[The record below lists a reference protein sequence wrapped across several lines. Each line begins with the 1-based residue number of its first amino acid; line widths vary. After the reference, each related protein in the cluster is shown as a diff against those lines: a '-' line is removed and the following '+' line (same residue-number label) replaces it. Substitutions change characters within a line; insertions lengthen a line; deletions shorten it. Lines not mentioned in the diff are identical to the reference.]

1 VQDKFFFAGKRI
13 WKVLVYL
20 LKGKS
25 GISEGRSGKVVRK
38 IEDF

>member
-1 VQDKFFFAGKRI
+1 
-13 WKVLVYL
+13 VYL